1 MKKVYKEPKIEI
13 LEYSLLKT
21 VSTDLLSD
29 TDYGEL
35 GGGSAA
41 NAFAEF

>member
-29 TDYGEL
+29 TDYGEITPA
-35 GGGSAA
+35 ST
-41 NAFAEF
+41 FAEF